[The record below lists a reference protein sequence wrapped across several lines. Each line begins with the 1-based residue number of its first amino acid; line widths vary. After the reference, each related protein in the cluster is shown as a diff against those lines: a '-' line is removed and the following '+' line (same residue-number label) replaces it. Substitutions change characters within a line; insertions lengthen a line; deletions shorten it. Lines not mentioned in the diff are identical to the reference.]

1 MAPVTLCSLFLKANM
16 PKNTH
21 AGSDQ
26 KHKYPRTLWVT
37 SQALKSTLRM
47 IQLFYTLFTFSK
59 WPQWPCASFCRS
71 RQTNIAHEAGFSS
84 SPRNVIAG
92 LNFEIEAGD
101 KMRFPPHGSFEREQ
115 RVWSTT
121 RIYPVAFQAQLLL
134 FYFSTDQQTKSD
146 YLLFQVQ

>member
-26 KHKYPRTLWVT
+26 KHNYSRTLWVT

-47 IQLFYTLFTFSK
+47 IQPFYTLFTFSK

-71 RQTNIAHEAGFSS
+71 RQTNRAHEAGFSS
-84 SPRNVIAG
+84 QRNVIAG

-121 RIYPVAFQAQLLL
+121 RIFQAQVLL

-146 YLLFQVQ
+146 NLLFQVQ

>member
-71 RQTNIAHEAGFSS
+71 RQTNRAHEAGFSS
-84 SPRNVIAG
+84 QRNVIAG

-121 RIYPVAFQAQLLL
+121 RIFQAQVLL
-134 FYFSTDQQTKSD
+134 FYLSTNQQTKSD
-146 YLLFQVQ
+146 NLLFQVQ